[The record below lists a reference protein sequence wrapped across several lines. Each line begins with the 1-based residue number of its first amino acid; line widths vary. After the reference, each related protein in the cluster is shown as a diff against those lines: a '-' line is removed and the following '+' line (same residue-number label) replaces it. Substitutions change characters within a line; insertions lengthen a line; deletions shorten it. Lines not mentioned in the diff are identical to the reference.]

1 MLVFFGPFTRF
12 FVLLK
17 MSKIKK
23 KRKNVQKIAFFLM
36 LCTTFSNISALYI
49 MLTIL
54 HFMPQNKNLKKPK
67 KKLLKLFLKNENW
80 TFIFVHISKL
90 KKSFKKIKRFSVF
103 FQPPKNAFLVFQ
115 STKYRFFGD
124 DFVKLRFF
132 RKRENQPMYV
142 RRFSPVIVSTA

>member
-12 FVLLK
+12 FSLLK
-17 MSKIKK
+17 MSKIQKK
-23 KRKNVQKIAFFLM
+23 WKNIQKIAFFLM
-36 LCTTFSNISALYI
+36 LFGAFFNISALYI

-67 KKLLKLFLKNENW
+67 KYILKLFFKNENW

-103 FQPPKNAFLVFQ
+103 FQPPKIVFLVFQ

-124 DFVKLRFF
+124 DFVK
-132 RKRENQPMYV
+132 
-142 RRFSPVIVSTA
+142 